1 MLRGSLTLRTCRPVQ
16 PVTRVPQR
24 LLSLA
29 PLPRCSR
36 LIVKSSSPERVLL
49 GGHEFDSHT
58 DVRALFKELL
68 SIHQP
73 GEVVMHH
80 DDADLLLALLR
91 CHPRADSKIGPG
103 VSHFSVG
110 TSVHSLTGQQTQHFV
125 LHRIDGTCSDFSYLK
140 CLDAMNPH
148 RNTTQASELVM
159 LPCLVHEQVAMIKPP
174 PFIAQ

>member
-1 MLRGSLTLRTCRPVQ
+1 MMRGSLTLRTCRPVQ
-16 PVTRVPQR
+16 VTCVPQR

-29 PLPRCSR
+29 PPRRCSR
-36 LIVKSSSPERVLL
+36 HIFNSLPSERVLL
-49 GGHEFDSHT
+49 GGHEFDSHM

-68 SIHQP
+68 SLHQP
-73 GEVVMHH
+73 GEVVTHD

-110 TSVHSLTGQQTQHFV
+110 TSVHSLTGHQTQHFV

-140 CLDAMNPH
+140 CLEAMNPH
-148 RNTTQASELVM
+148 KNSTTASES
-159 LPCLVHEQVAMIKPP
+159 QRVA
-174 PFIAQ
+174 QDL